1 MKKMIELNV
10 EQIDQIVVEE
20 LQESYKTNLE
30 EPAFPEILD
39 ALEVVL
45 AYYMKPS
52 EYTRWFLKRGRDE
65 REFEE
70 EV

>member
-1 MKKMIELNV
+1 MKKMIELHV

-30 EPAFPEILD
+30 DPISPEILD

-45 AYYMKPS
+45 AYYMNHS
-52 EYTRWFLKRGRDE
+52 EYTVWFTNRGRDE
-65 REFEE
+65 
-70 EV
+70 VVV

>member
-1 MKKMIELNV
+1 MKKMIELHV

-30 EPAFPEILD
+30 DPISPEILD

-45 AYYMKPS
+45 AYYMNPS
-52 EYTRWFLKRGRDE
+52 EYTVWFTNRGRDE
-65 REFEE
+65 G
-70 EV
+70 VV

>member
-1 MKKMIELNV
+1 MIELHV

-30 EPAFPEILD
+30 DPISTYILD

-45 AYYMKPS
+45 AYYMNPS
-52 EYTRWFLKRGRDE
+52 EYAVWFTNRGRDDRQYE
-65 REFEE
+65 TK
-70 EV
+70 V